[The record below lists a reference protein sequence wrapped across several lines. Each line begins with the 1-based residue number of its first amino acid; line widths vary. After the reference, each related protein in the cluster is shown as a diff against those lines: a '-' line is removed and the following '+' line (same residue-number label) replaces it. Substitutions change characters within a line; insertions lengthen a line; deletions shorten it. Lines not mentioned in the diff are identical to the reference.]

1 MYYIHIVKRK
11 ENQNPGF
18 ETTAQII
25 ISHDR
30 LLELL
35 NFIRD
40 KFILLIT
47 VIFYNIIGNHTGA
60 KDALVKRFSL
70 LIQNIIT
77 LNKPVKE
84 RFITI
89 NFVYANGAR
98 LKDCNQP
105 VNL

>member
-89 NFVYANGAR
+89 NFVYANGA
-98 LKDCNQP
+98 
-105 VNL
+105 